1 VSTSEFLGVLSV
13 FAHFVWG
20 AFHFLQ
26 DLLCFEEYGMSFQGS
41 DLALHIEAYKEAGDR
56 LVESISRDRSFQRE
70 LILPISSI
78 YRLYLELSL
87 KQLNFLGNQLLAKPL
102 DWKDKNSRIAGFPTI
117 HNIDDLSAKCKEI
130 LTQLEVES
138 TVQILS
144 DLRFDVLEKC
154 IRDFYSMD
162 LTVDPFR
169 YPNNQGG
176 KPFLPDKYYVNVYQL
191 KETISRVDVLFFDE
205 ALLALSD
212 ILQQQ
217 R

>member
-1 VSTSEFLGVLSV
+1 
-13 FAHFVWG
+13 
-20 AFHFLQ
+20 
-26 DLLCFEEYGMSFQGS
+26 MSFQGS

-56 LVESISRDRSFQRE
+56 LVESISRDRSFQHE

-87 KQLNFLGNQLLAKPL
+87 KQLIFLGNQLLTKPFE
-102 DWKDKNSRIAGFPTI
+102 WKGESSKIAGFPTN
-117 HNIDDLSAKCKEI
+117 HNLNYLITVCKEV
-130 LTQLEVES
+130 LTQLEVEFRLQNI
-138 TVQILS
+138 TDLS
-144 DLRFDVLEKC
+144 FKVLETC
-154 IRDFYSMD
+154 IRDFFSMD

-169 YPNNQGG
+169 YPNNKGG

>member
-1 VSTSEFLGVLSV
+1 
-13 FAHFVWG
+13 
-20 AFHFLQ
+20 
-26 DLLCFEEYGMSFQGS
+26 MSFQGS
-41 DLALHIEAYKEAGDR
+41 DLALHIEVYKEAGDR

-87 KQLNFLGNQLLAKPL
+87 KQLIFLGNQLLTKPL
-102 DWKDKNSRIAGFPTI
+102 EWKDKNSKIAGFPTI
-117 HNIDDLSAKCKEI
+117 HNIDDLSTKCKEI
-130 LTQLEVES
+130 LTQLEEES
-138 TVQILS
+138 TLQNLS

-154 IRDFYSMD
+154 IRDFFSMD

-169 YPNNQGG
+169 YPNNKDG